1 MLPHDIY
8 TCPSTTVIFAPC
20 RTSALFWIIL
30 IDFGGSEIQ
39 EICVSLRRG
48 SRLGHVV
55 LLLAFKVGGSS
66 TLLCHAQYV
75 VLLSA
80 FYEDYTLVRIL
91 IVDRGRRRAV
101 G

>member
-1 MLPHDIY
+1 MRKFEERITAGPRCI
-8 TCPSTTVIFAPC
+8 VV
-20 RTSALFWIIL
+20 
-30 IDFGGSEIQ
+30 GIQ
-39 EICVSLRRG
+39 G
-48 SRLGHVV
+48 
-55 LLLAFKVGGSS
+55 GGSS
-66 TLLCHAQYV
+66 TLLCYAQYV